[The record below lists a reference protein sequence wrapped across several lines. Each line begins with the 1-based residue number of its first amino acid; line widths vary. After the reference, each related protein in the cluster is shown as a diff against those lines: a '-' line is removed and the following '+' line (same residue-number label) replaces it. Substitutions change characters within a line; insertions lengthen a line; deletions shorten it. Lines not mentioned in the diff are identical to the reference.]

1 MWEVPTHVYVFF
13 PKIFIVGILDI
24 SNFLLSFPSVKFDY
38 ITFVHACYLK
48 LLIDYISC
56 QCICS
61 IFTSLAQK
69 PPEPIC
75 KAKVDVGFILDS
87 SGSLRNDYQ
96 NEKDFLKSLAGAFGV
111 TKDDS
116 RAGVITFSYYSEH
129 SIKLKDH
136 TDITS
141 FNAAVDAIPL
151 MGSTTR
157 IDRAL
162 RLTQNEL
169 FTLENGARPGI
180 PKILILLTD
189 GSQTQDAGAEDPGV
203 ISNELRLSGITV
215 IVVGIGS
222 GTNAT
227 ELAHMAGGADN
238 AFSAASFDEL
248 IGGDFIKQLTDKSCQ
263 AGMYYNISI

>member
-1 MWEVPTHVYVFF
+1 MTHFLSAKK
-13 PKIFIVGILDI
+13 PK
-24 SNFLLSFPSVKFDY
+24 
-38 ITFVHACYLK
+38 
-48 LLIDYISC
+48 
-56 QCICS
+56 
-61 IFTSLAQK
+61 
-69 PPEPIC
+69 C

-96 NEKDFLKSLAGAFGV
+96 NEKNFLKSLAGAFGV
-111 TKDDS
+111 SKNDS

-157 IDRAL
+157 IDKAL

-189 GSQTQDAGAEDPGV
+189 GSQTQDAGAEDPGD
-203 ISNELRLSGITV
+203 ISNELRQAGVTV
-215 IVVGIGS
+215 LVVGIGS
-222 GTNAT
+222 GTNQT
-227 ELAHMAGGADN
+227 ELDHMAGGADN

-248 IGGDFIKQLTDKSCQ
+248 IGGEFINTLTERSCEVGKSICNEVLN
-263 AGMYYNISI
+263 MSKHCYFSMIHEFLFLEITSYFIFYI

>member
-1 MWEVPTHVYVFF
+1 MFLDNVY
-13 PKIFIVGILDI
+13 
-24 SNFLLSFPSVKFDY
+24 
-38 ITFVHACYLK
+38 T
-48 LLIDYISC
+48 
-56 QCICS
+56 

-69 PPEPIC
+69 PPEPTC
-75 KAKVDVGFILDS
+75 KTIVDVGFILDS

-96 NEKDFLKSLAGAFGV
+96 NEKNFLKSLAGAFGV
-111 TKDDS
+111 SKDDS

-136 TDITS
+136 TDINS

-157 IDRAL
+157 IDKAL

-189 GSQTQDAGAEDPGV
+189 GSQTQDAGAEDPGD
-203 ISNELRLSGITV
+203 ISNELRNSGITL

-263 AGMYYNISI
+263 EGMQNINLTLLTHKPLVVVVVVVVVELIVLAVVVLVVVVEVIVRE